1 MGSQG
6 VGHDLVTKKQQNLH
20 TYSRS
25 ILDMDC
31 QVGLKPD
38 HNWAIRFKGNCGVGE
53 DSREYFGLQGDPTS
67 PS

>member
-6 VGHDLVTKKQQNLH
+6 VGQDLVTKQQQQKLH

-25 ILDMDC
+25 ILDMGC
-31 QVGLKPD
+31 QVGLKLD

-53 DSREYFGLQGDPTS
+53 DS
-67 PS
+67 